1 MNALK
6 VANGAIVLA
15 LVVILLGGW
24 TRLNDAG
31 LGCPDWPGCFGS
43 LVLPS
48 DLAKVE
54 AVAPHYGVEEVDM
67 FKGWLEM
74 IHRYAASLLGLVVM
88 WLAYLGWR
96 NRNVDNYPVKLSI
109 GLLALVICQGI
120 FGMWTVT
127 MKLLPIIV
135 TTHLLGG
142 LTTLS
147 LLVLLRQSLRRVNT
161 GEQASSATKP
171 VKILFVALFLQLA
184 LGGWTSTNY
193 AGWACTDWVYCHETY
208 DTQYDFASGLNPFME
223 VGVNYEGGQL
233 SIEARTA
240 IQVTHRL
247 GALILTLAAFW
258 VVFKYW
264 SHTRARPALIA
275 LLVSLG
281 LQIVLGVMN
290 VIYLVPLSLAVA
302 HHGVAVLVL
311 LSCLKINGKIRAEK
325 QESFNGYAATV

>member
-6 VANGAIVLA
+6 IANGAIVLA

-43 LVLPS
+43 LVLPAEIS
-48 DLAKVE
+48 KVE
-54 AVAPHYGVEEVDM
+54 AVAPNYGVEEVDM

-74 IHRYAASLLGLVVM
+74 IHRYAASTLGLVVM

-96 NRNVDNYPVKLSI
+96 NRDTDNYPVKLSV

-127 MKLLPIIV
+127 MLLLPIVV
-135 TTHLLGG
+135 TIHLLGG
-142 LTTLS
+142 LTTLT
-147 LLVLLRQSLRRVNT
+147 LLVLLRQSLRRCQQGGN
-161 GEQASSATKP
+161 ATKATGP
-171 VKILFVALFLQLA
+171 VKVLFAALFIQLA

-240 IQVTHRL
+240 IQVTHRF
-247 GALILTLAAFW
+247 GAVLLTLAALW
-258 VVFKYW
+258 VMIKYW
-264 SHTRARPALIA
+264 HQRSVRPALMA
-275 LLVSLG
+275 LLLTLG

-290 VIYLVPLSLAVA
+290 VIYLVPLSLAIA

-311 LSCLKINGKIRAEK
+311 LSCLKINGKIRENK
-325 QESFNGYAATV
+325 QEAYHGYAATV